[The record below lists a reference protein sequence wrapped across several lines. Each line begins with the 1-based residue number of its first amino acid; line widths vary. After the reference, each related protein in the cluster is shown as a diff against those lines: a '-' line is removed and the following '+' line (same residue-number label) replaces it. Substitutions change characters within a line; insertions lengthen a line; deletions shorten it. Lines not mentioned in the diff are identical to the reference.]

1 MPYTPEHKE
10 QTRQR
15 ILQAAAK
22 LFCSQGFDRVTLT
35 QIMKQANMTHGA
47 FYAHFSGKSS
57 LYEAAMQF
65 ATSNA
70 FWARDDKQT
79 EGKETH
85 IKALVT
91 RYLNWGNKN
100 SEPSPLEFLVTD
112 AAHKEEKVR
121 KAYQACFDN
130 LVERLEGI
138 LEKRGSQEAK
148 ALAEETVVSL
158 VGTVAIARSFSPS
171 IQKDFLKRA
180 KQRIVSRLNSE
191 LKRPEITG
199 SINTT
204 APSNGGYHC

>member
-1 MPYTPEHKE
+1 MSYTPRHKE

-22 LFCSQGFDRVTLT
+22 LFCSHGFDRVTLN
-35 QIMKQANMTHGA
+35 QIMKKANMTHGA

-91 RYLNWGNKN
+91 RYLSWGRNDK
-100 SEPSPLEFLVTD
+100 EHPSPLEFLVTD

-121 KAYQACFDN
+121 QAYQACFDS
-130 LVERLEGI
+130 LVERLTEI
-138 LEKRGSQEAK
+138 LKKRGNKEAE

-158 VGTVAIARSFSPS
+158 VGTVAIARSFAQPLQS
-171 IQKDFLKRA
+171 DFLKRA
-180 KQRIVSRLNSE
+180 QERIVNRLN
-191 LKRPEITG
+191 G
-199 SINTT
+199 T
-204 APSNGGYHC
+204 AKC

>member
-1 MPYTPEHKE
+1 MSYTPRHKE

-22 LFCSQGFDRVTLT
+22 LFCSHGFDRVTLN
-35 QIMKQANMTHGA
+35 QIMKKANMTHGA

-91 RYLNWGNKN
+91 RYLSWGRNDK
-100 SEPSPLEFLVTD
+100 EHPSPLEFLVTD

-121 KAYQACFDN
+121 QAYQACFDS
-130 LVERLEGI
+130 LVERLTEI
-138 LEKRGSQEAK
+138 LKKRGNKEAES
-148 ALAEETVVSL
+148 LAEETVVSL
-158 VGTVAIARSFSPS
+158 VGTVAIARSFAQPL
-171 IQKDFLKRA
+171 QNDFLKRA
-180 KQRIVSRLNSE
+180 QERIVNRLNS
-191 LKRPEITG
+191 G
-199 SINTT
+199 
-204 APSNGGYHC
+204 

>member
-1 MPYTPEHKE
+1 MPYSSQHKE

-22 LFCSQGFDRVTLT
+22 LFCSHGFDRVTLT

-65 ATSNA
+65 ATSHA

-91 RYLNWGNKN
+91 RYLSWSK
-100 SEPSPLEFLVTD
+100 SDKEHPSPLEFLVTD

-121 KAYQACFDN
+121 QAYQACFDS
-130 LVERLEGI
+130 LVDRLAGI
-138 LEKRGSQEAK
+138 LKKRGSQEAK

-158 VGTVAIARSFSPS
+158 VGTVAIARSFAQPL
-171 IQKDFLKRA
+171 QNDFLKRA
-180 KQRIVSRLNSE
+180 KVRIVSRLNSG
-191 LKRPEITG
+191 LKNAT
-199 SINTT
+199 
-204 APSNGGYHC
+204 

>member
-1 MPYTPEHKE
+1 MPYTPQHKE

-15 ILQAAAK
+15 ILHAAAK

-47 FYAHFSGKSS
+47 FYAHFSAKSS

-65 ATSNA
+65 ATSHA

-85 IKALVT
+85 IKALVS
-91 RYLNWGNKN
+91 RYLSWSK
-100 SEPSPLEFLVTD
+100 SDKEHPSPLEFLVTD

-121 KAYQACFDN
+121 QTYQACFDS
-130 LVERLEGI
+130 LVNRLAGI
-138 LEKRGSQEAK
+138 LKKRGSQDAN

-158 VGTVAIARSFSPS
+158 VGTVAIARSFAQPLQS
-171 IQKDFLKRA
+171 DFLKRA
-180 KQRIVSRLNSE
+180 QKRIVNRLNSG
-191 LKRPEITG
+191 LSTV
-199 SINTT
+199 S
-204 APSNGGYHC
+204 

>member
-1 MPYTPEHKE
+1 MPYTPQHKE

-15 ILQAAAK
+15 ILHAAAK

-47 FYAHFSGKSS
+47 FYAHFSAKSS

-65 ATSNA
+65 ATSHA

-85 IKALVT
+85 IKALVS
-91 RYLNWGNKN
+91 RYLSWSK
-100 SEPSPLEFLVTD
+100 SDKEHPSPLEFLVTD

-121 KAYQACFDN
+121 QAYQACFDS
-130 LVERLEGI
+130 LVNRLAGI
-138 LEKRGSQEAK
+138 LKKRGSQDAN

-158 VGTVAIARSFSPS
+158 VGTVAIARSFAQPLQS
-171 IQKDFLKRA
+171 DFLKRA
-180 KQRIVSRLNSE
+180 QKRIVNRLNSG
-191 LKRPEITG
+191 LSTV
-199 SINTT
+199 S
-204 APSNGGYHC
+204 

>member
-1 MPYTPEHKE
+1 MSYTPRHKE

-22 LFCSQGFDRVTLT
+22 LFCSHGFDRVTLN
-35 QIMKQANMTHGA
+35 QIMKKANMTHGA

-65 ATSNA
+65 ASSNA

-91 RYLNWGNKN
+91 RYLSWGRNDK
-100 SEPSPLEFLVTD
+100 EHPSPLEFLVTD

-121 KAYQACFDN
+121 QAYQACFDS
-130 LVERLEGI
+130 LVERLTEI
-138 LEKRGSQEAK
+138 LKKRGNKEAE

-158 VGTVAIARSFSPS
+158 VGTVAIARSFAQPLQS
-171 IQKDFLKRA
+171 DFLKRA
-180 KQRIVSRLNSE
+180 QERIVNRLNSGLDTNKPNQE
-191 LKRPEITG
+191 
-199 SINTT
+199 SFV
-204 APSNGGYHC
+204 

>member
-22 LFCSQGFDRVTLT
+22 LFCSHGFDRVTLT
-35 QIMKQANMTHGA
+35 QIMQQANMTHGA

-65 ATSNA
+65 ATSHA

-91 RYLNWGNKN
+91 RYLNWGKKN
-100 SEPSPLEFLVTD
+100 GGPSPLEFLVTD

-138 LEKRGSQEAK
+138 LKKRGNQDAK

-158 VGTVAIARSFSPS
+158 VGTVAIARSFAPS
-171 IQKDFLKRA
+171 MQKDFLKRA
-180 KQRIVSRLNSE
+180 KLRIVSRLNSG
-191 LKRPEITG
+191 LKTP
-199 SINTT
+199 
-204 APSNGGYHC
+204 

>member
-1 MPYTPEHKE
+1 MSYTPRHKE

-22 LFCSQGFDRVTLT
+22 LFCSHGFDRVTLN
-35 QIMKQANMTHGA
+35 QIMKKANMTHGA

-65 ATSNA
+65 ASSNA

-91 RYLNWGNKN
+91 RYLSWGRNDK
-100 SEPSPLEFLVTD
+100 EHPSPLEFLVTD

-121 KAYQACFDN
+121 QAYQACFDS
-130 LVERLEGI
+130 LVERLTEI
-138 LEKRGSQEAK
+138 LKKRGNKEAES
-148 ALAEETVVSL
+148 LAEETVVSL
-158 VGTVAIARSFSPS
+158 VGTVAIARSFAQPL
-171 IQKDFLKRA
+171 QNDFLKRA
-180 KQRIVSRLNSE
+180 QERIVNRLNS
-191 LKRPEITG
+191 TV
-199 SINTT
+199 
-204 APSNGGYHC
+204 

>member
-1 MPYTPEHKE
+1 MSYTPRHKE

-22 LFCSQGFDRVTLT
+22 LFCSHGFDRVTLN
-35 QIMKQANMTHGA
+35 QIMKKANMTHGA

-91 RYLNWGNKN
+91 RYLSWGRNDK
-100 SEPSPLEFLVTD
+100 EHPSPLEFLVTD

-121 KAYQACFDN
+121 QAYQACFDS
-130 LVERLEGI
+130 LVERLTEI
-138 LEKRGSQEAK
+138 LKKRGNKEAE

-158 VGTVAIARSFSPS
+158 VGTVAIARSFAQPLQS
-171 IQKDFLKRA
+171 DFLKRA
-180 KQRIVSRLNSE
+180 QERIVNRLNSG
-191 LKRPEITG
+191 LKNSEPVEG
-199 SINTT
+199 
-204 APSNGGYHC
+204 

>member
-1 MPYTPEHKE
+1 MSYTPRHKE

-22 LFCSQGFDRVTLT
+22 LFCSHGFDRVTLN
-35 QIMKQANMTHGA
+35 QIMKKANMTHGA

-91 RYLNWGNKN
+91 RYLSWGRNDK
-100 SEPSPLEFLVTD
+100 EHPSPLEFLVTD

-121 KAYQACFDN
+121 QAYQACFDS
-130 LVERLEGI
+130 LVERLTEI
-138 LEKRGSQEAK
+138 LKKRGNKEAES
-148 ALAEETVVSL
+148 LAEETVVSL
-158 VGTVAIARSFSPS
+158 VGTVAIARSFAQPL
-171 IQKDFLKRA
+171 QNDFLKRA
-180 KQRIVSRLNSE
+180 QERIVNRLNS
-191 LKRPEITG
+191 TV
-199 SINTT
+199 
-204 APSNGGYHC
+204 